1 MEEVFRSFT
10 NGKQLNLKKLT
21 HTLSSYTPEIITSL
35 TTTLIDSNIITST
48 EEDERLLPLF
58 PESKYDTAIIVE
70 IILGKEAPETTGG
83 KRSRIAIQAAMH
95 S

>member
-1 MEEVFRSFT
+1 M
-10 NGKQLNLKKLT
+10 
-21 HTLSSYTPEIITSL
+21 
-35 TTTLIDSNIITST
+35 TTLIESNIITST

-58 PESKYDTAIIVE
+58 PKNKYDTSTIVE

-83 KRSRIAIQAAMH
+83 KLSRTAIQAAIH